1 MPDVKAKNPPLFNNT
16 HFSPTPPFLEKIFHL
31 YPYCQLRSSLSPL
44 VKGVGGGGGGGWT
57 IWKTCPIFLH
67 FPDQVNHECFP
78 SISCYRETQKM
89 FSYYQCVV
97 ESYTVL
103 VLEFLLFDK
112 SKYTSVIFQ
121 SVILVSTLRL
131 HVYLTFSLFLKIW
144 LI

>member
-44 VKGVGGGGGGGWT
+44 VKGVGGEGGVELFE
-57 IWKTCPIFLH
+57 KRPIFLH

-78 SISCYRETQKM
+78 SISCCRETQKM

-112 SKYTSVIFQ
+112 SEYTSVIFQ

-131 HVYLTFSLFLKIW
+131 HVYLTFSLFLKI
-144 LI
+144 